1 MSANILDQIVARKR
15 ERLEEARRRLP
26 LESLATSLPP
36 REGLP
41 GGGRGP
47 LEAALRQP
55 GPQIIAEIKRRSPSK
70 GVIRPSFDPV
80 AIARNYQAN
89 GAAAISCLTEEDFF
103 DGSLDHLRAVRQVTT
118 LPILRKDFL
127 FDRYQL
133 FEARHAGADA
143 VLLIAAMLSPS
154 HFEEL
159 LLEADGLGLEVLV
172 EVHDEAEV
180 EMVLRYP
187 TRLLGINNRDLRT
200 FETTLETSRRLAAN
214 LPRQAVL
221 VSESG
226 IRTRA
231 DIAYLQEA
239 GFDAFLIG
247 EELMRAPDEGVALRA
262 LIG

>member
-1 MSANILDQIVARKR
+1 VSGNILDQIVARKR
-15 ERLEEARRRLP
+15 ERLAEARRRVP
-26 LESLATSLPP
+26 LEVLIAQVSPVEE
-36 REGLP
+36 RVEGQP
-41 GGGRGP
+41 GP
-47 LEAALRQP
+47 LETALRRS

-80 AIARNYQAN
+80 AIARSYQAH

-103 DGSLDHLRAVRQVTT
+103 DGSLDHLRAIRPETT

-133 FEARHAGADA
+133 WEAREVGADA
-143 VLLIAAMLSPS
+143 VLLIAAMLSPA

-159 LLEADGLGLEVLV
+159 LLEAYAMGLEVLV
-172 EVHDEAEV
+172 EVHGDAEM

-187 TRLLGINNRDLRT
+187 TRILGINNRDLRT

-231 DIAYLQEA
+231 DLAYLQEA

-247 EELMRAPDEGVALRA
+247 EELMRAPDEGMALRA

>member
-1 MSANILDQIVARKR
+1 VSGNILDQIVARKQ
-15 ERLEEARRRLP
+15 ERLEEARRRV
-26 LESLATSLPP
+26 
-36 REGLP
+36 
-41 GGGRGP
+41 P
-47 LEAALRQP
+47 LEALTAQVAPAVERGKGQP
-55 GPQIIAEIKRRSPSK
+55 GPFETALRHSGIQIIAEIKRRSPSK

-80 AIARNYQAN
+80 TIARNYQAH

-103 DGSLDHLRAVRQVTT
+103 DGSLDHLRAIRTVTT

-133 FEARHAGADA
+133 WEARHAGADA
-143 VLLIAAMLSPS
+143 VLLIAAMLSPG
-154 HFEEL
+154 HFEDL
-159 LLEADGLGLEVLV
+159 LLEAYAIGLDVLV
-172 EVHDEAEV
+172 EVHDEEEM

-187 TRLLGINNRDLRT
+187 TRILGVNNRNLRT

-231 DIAYLQEA
+231 DLAYLQEA